1 MGRKIRISVFLN
13 SEPGGDLYSNYLKI
27 ETEVLYP
34 HCTLCDFYGKKNS
47 EGNLLLYNNKL
58 VYVLHNTKKKC
69 CNYTG
74 IEGLIFS
81 KLHFRR
87 ALTPTVYHESAFYIS
102 EFSAWQ
108 E

>member
-1 MGRKIRISVFLN
+1 MYGEKDKNFSFLN

-58 VYVLHNTKKKC
+58 VYVLHNTQKMRQLHWHRRM
-69 CNYTG
+69 N
-74 IEGLIFS
+74 IF
-81 KLHFRR
+81 K
-87 ALTPTVYHESAFYIS
+87 AAFQKGSYAYCLS
-102 EFSAWQ
+102 
-108 E
+108 